1 MEQIKQSIILND
13 GELAIV
19 IGEAS
24 IIMNVNTA
32 FELVEKSKCFTGCK
46 EEKEEKLELKDV
58 IFAGKDG
65 NAIKIKEDE
74 LNTSKTKSKTH
85 SRVPVLAFR
94 FDSERAD
101 RLNDLREGVGKY
113 LGYFDSMQEAS
124 NWFDISKGDIIAV
137 ANTWRPY
144 QNYSEVMNLRFGV
157 KGNGIENVIFSSK
170 YNGKKNSWYADYVMK
185 GNYGKRYHGPEHN
198 RKVVFFREDEI
209 PQFILDKTLKEDGYI
224 PSCVKKHLKKSK

>member
-1 MEQIKQSIILND
+1 MEQNIILND

-32 FELVEKSKCFTGCK
+32 FELVEKSKGFTAGCK
-46 EEKEEKLELKDV
+46 EEKEDKQALKDV
-58 IFAGKDG
+58 IFKND
-65 NAIKIKEDE
+65 IEDE
-74 LNTSKTKSKTH
+74 LDTSVTKPRTH
-85 SRVPVLAFR
+85 SRVPVIAFR

-113 LGYFDSMQEAS
+113 LGYFDSMQEAC
-124 NWFDISKGDIIAV
+124 NWFDISKSNIIAV

-144 QNYSEVMNLRFGV
+144 QNYNKAMNLRFGD
-157 KGNGIENVIFSSK
+157 KENGIMNIRFSSSYK
-170 YNGKKNSWYADYVMK
+170 GKKNSWYAEE
-185 GNYGKRYHGPEHN
+185 GNHGRRYHGPLTN

-209 PQFILDKTLKEDGYI
+209 PQFILDKKEDGI
-224 PSCVKKHLKKSK
+224 PSCVKRCLKKSK

>member
-1 MEQIKQSIILND
+1 MEQEIILND
-13 GELAIV
+13 GELAVV

-32 FELVEKSKCFTGCK
+32 FELVEKAKTFIGCK
-46 EEKEEKLELKDV
+46 EEKEQKQELKDV

-74 LNTSKTKSKTH
+74 LNTSKIKSKTH
-85 SRVPVLAFR
+85 SRVPVIAFR

-124 NWFDISKGDIIAV
+124 NYFDISKSNIIAV

-144 QNYSEVMNLRFGV
+144 QNYTKAMNLRFGD
-157 KGNGIENVIFSSK
+157 KGNGITNVRFSSK
-170 YNGKKNSWYADYVMK
+170 YNGKKNTWYAEE
-185 GNYGKRYHGPEHN
+185 GNYGRRYYGLEPN
-198 RKVVFFREDEI
+198 KVVFFREDEI
-209 PQFILDKTLKEDGYI
+209 PQFILDKEDSYL
-224 PSCVKKHLKKSK
+224 PSCVKKDFKKSK

>member
-1 MEQIKQSIILND
+1 MEQNIKLND

-32 FELVEKSKCFTGCK
+32 FELVEKAKSFTGCK

-58 IFAGKDG
+58 IFAGKD
-65 NAIKIKEDE
+65 ITEDK
-74 LNTSKTKSKTH
+74 LNTSKTKPKTH
-85 SRVPVLAFR
+85 SKVPVLAFR

-101 RLNDLREGVGKY
+101 RLNDLREGVGRY

-124 NWFDISKGDIIAV
+124 NWFDISKGNIIAV

-157 KGNGIENVIFSSK
+157 KGNGIENVRFSSK
-170 YNGKKNSWYADYVMK
+170 YNGKKNSWYAEE

-224 PSCVKKHLKKSK
+224 PSCVKNHLKKSK

>member
-1 MEQIKQSIILND
+1 MEQNIKLND

-32 FELVEKSKCFTGCK
+32 FELVEKAKSFTGCK

-58 IFAGKDG
+58 IFAGKD
-65 NAIKIKEDE
+65 ITEDK
-74 LNTSKTKSKTH
+74 LNTSKTKPKTH
-85 SRVPVLAFR
+85 SKVPVLAFR

-101 RLNDLREGVGKY
+101 RLNDLREGVGRY

-124 NWFDISKGDIIAV
+124 NWFDISKGNIIAV

-157 KGNGIENVIFSSK
+157 KGNGIENVRFSSK
-170 YNGKKNSWYADYVMK
+170 YNGKKNSWYAEE

-198 RKVVFFREDEI
+198 RKVVFFRADEI
-209 PQFILDKTLKEDGYI
+209 QQSILDKTLKEDGYI
-224 PSCVKKHLKKSK
+224 PSCVKNHLKKSK

>member
-1 MEQIKQSIILND
+1 MEQNIILND

-32 FELVEKSKCFTGCK
+32 FELVEKAKGFTGCK
-46 EEKEEKLELKDV
+46 KEKEEKQVLKDV
-58 IFAGKDG
+58 IFAGKD
-65 NAIKIKEDE
+65 NTEDE
-74 LNTSKTKSKTH
+74 LNTSKIKPRTH

-101 RLNDLREGVGKY
+101 RLNDLREGVGRY

-124 NWFDISKGDIIAV
+124 NWFDISKGNIISV

-144 QNYSEVMNLRFGV
+144 QNYDKVMNLRFGNKV
-157 KGNGIENVIFSSK
+157 NGLENIRFSSK
-170 YNGKKNSWYADYVMK
+170 YNGKKNCWYAEE

-209 PQFILDKTLKEDGYI
+209 PQFILDKEDSFI

>member
-1 MEQIKQSIILND
+1 MEQDIKLND
-13 GELAIV
+13 GELAV
-19 IGEAS
+19 AIGEVS

-32 FELVEKSKCFTGCK
+32 FELVEKAKSFTGCK

-58 IFAGKDG
+58 IFAGKD
-65 NAIKIKEDE
+65 ITEDK
-74 LNTSKTKSKTH
+74 LNTSKTKPKTH

-124 NWFDISKGDIIAV
+124 NWFNISKGNIIAV

-144 QNYSEVMNLRFGV
+144 QNYDEVMNLRFGV
-157 KGNGIENVIFSSK
+157 KGNGIENVRFSSK
-170 YNGKKNSWYADYVMK
+170 YNGKKNSWYADYVIK
-185 GNYGKRYHGPEHN
+185 GNYGKRYYGPEHN

-224 PSCVKKHLKKSK
+224 PSCVKNHLKKSK

>member
-1 MEQIKQSIILND
+1 MEQNIILND

-32 FELVEKSKCFTGCK
+32 FELVEKSKGFTAGCK
-46 EEKEEKLELKDV
+46 EEKEDKQALKDV
-58 IFAGKDG
+58 IFKND
-65 NAIKIKEDE
+65 IEDE
-74 LNTSKTKSKTH
+74 LDTSVTKPRTH
-85 SRVPVLAFR
+85 SRVPVIAFR

-113 LGYFDSMQEAS
+113 LGYFDSMQEAC
-124 NWFDISKGDIIAV
+124 NWFDISKSNIIAV

-144 QNYSEVMNLRFGV
+144 QNYNKAMNLRFGD
-157 KGNGIENVIFSSK
+157 KENGIMNIRFSSSYK
-170 YNGKKNSWYADYVMK
+170 GKKNSWYAEE

-209 PQFILDKTLKEDGYI
+209 PQFILDKKEDGI
-224 PSCVKKHLKKSK
+224 PSCVKRCLKKSK

>member
-1 MEQIKQSIILND
+1 MEQNIILND

-32 FELVEKSKCFTGCK
+32 FELVEKAKGFTGCK
-46 EEKEEKLELKDV
+46 EEKEEKQVLKDV
-58 IFAGKDG
+58 IFAGKD
-65 NAIKIKEDE
+65 NTEDE
-74 LNTSKTKSKTH
+74 LNTSKTKPRTH

-113 LGYFDSMQEAS
+113 LGWFDSMQDAS
-124 NWFDISKGDIIAV
+124 NWFDISKGNIIAV

-144 QNYSEVMNLRFGV
+144 QNYSKVMNLRFGV
-157 KGNGIENVIFSSK
+157 KGNGIENVRFSSK
-170 YNGKKNSWYADYVMK
+170 YNGKKNTWYVEE
-185 GNYGKRYHGPEHN
+185 GNHGKRYRGTGAN
-198 RKVVFFREDEI
+198 KKVVFFREDEI
-209 PQFILDKTLKEDGYI
+209 PQFILDKEGMI

>member
-1 MEQIKQSIILND
+1 MEQNIKLND

-32 FELVEKSKCFTGCK
+32 FELVEKAKSFTGCK

-58 IFAGKDG
+58 IFAGKD
-65 NAIKIKEDE
+65 ITEDK
-74 LNTSKTKSKTH
+74 LNTSKTKPKTH

-101 RLNDLREGVGKY
+101 CLNDLREGVGKY
-113 LGYFDSMQEAS
+113 LGYFDSMQDAS
-124 NWFDISKGDIIAV
+124 NWFDISKGNIIAV

-157 KGNGIENVIFSSK
+157 KGNGIENVVFSSK
-170 YNGKKNSWYADYVMK
+170 YNGKKNSWYAEE

-209 PQFILDKTLKEDGYI
+209 PQFILDKEDSFI
-224 PSCVKKHLKKSK
+224 PSCVKNHLKKSK

>member
-1 MEQIKQSIILND
+1 MEQNIKLND

-32 FELVEKSKCFTGCK
+32 FELVEKAKSFTGCK

-58 IFAGKDG
+58 IFADKD
-65 NAIKIKEDE
+65 ITEDK
-74 LNTSKTKSKTH
+74 LNTSKTKPKTH

-101 RLNDLREGVGKY
+101 RLNDLREGVGRY

-124 NWFDISKGDIIAV
+124 NWFDISKGNIIAV

-170 YNGKKNSWYADYVMK
+170 YNGKKNSWYAEE

-209 PQFILDKTLKEDGYI
+209 PQFILDKEDSFI

>member
-1 MEQIKQSIILND
+1 MEQNIILND

-19 IGEAS
+19 LGEVS

-32 FELVEKSKCFTGCK
+32 FELVEKAKSFTGCK
-46 EEKEEKLELKDV
+46 EEKEEKQELKDV

-65 NAIKIKEDE
+65 NAVKIKEDE

-101 RLNDLREGVGKY
+101 DLNDLREGVGRY
-113 LGYFDSMQEAS
+113 LGYFDSMQEAC
-124 NWFDISKGDIIAV
+124 NWFDISKSNIIAV

-144 QNYSEVMNLRFGV
+144 QNYDKVMNLRFGNKV
-157 KGNGIENVIFSSK
+157 NGLENIRFSSK
-170 YNGKKNSWYADYVMK
+170 YNGKKNSWYAEE

-209 PQFILDKTLKEDGYI
+209 PQFILDKEDCFI
-224 PSCVKKHLKKSK
+224 PSCVKKHFKKSK

>member
-1 MEQIKQSIILND
+1 MEQNIKLND

-32 FELVEKSKCFTGCK
+32 FELVEKAKSFTGCK

-58 IFAGKDG
+58 IFADKD
-65 NAIKIKEDE
+65 ITEDK
-74 LNTSKTKSKTH
+74 LNTSKTKPKTH

-101 RLNDLREGVGKY
+101 CLNDLREGVGRY
-113 LGYFDSMQEAS
+113 LGYFDSMQDAS
-124 NWFDISKGDIIAV
+124 NWFDISKGNIIAV

-157 KGNGIENVIFSSK
+157 KGNGIENVVFSSK
-170 YNGKKNSWYADYVMK
+170 YNGKKNSWYAEE

-209 PQFILDKTLKEDGYI
+209 PQFILDKEDSFI

>member
-1 MEQIKQSIILND
+1 MEQNIILND

-32 FELVEKSKCFTGCK
+32 FELVEKAKGFTGYK
-46 EEKEEKLELKDV
+46 EEKEEKQEIKD
-58 IFAGKDG
+58 DT
-65 NAIKIKEDE
+65 EE
-74 LNTSKTKSKTH
+74 LNTSKTKPRTH

-94 FDSERAD
+94 FDSEQAD

-113 LGYFDSMQEAS
+113 LGWFDSMQDAS
-124 NWFDISKGDIIAV
+124 NWFDISKSNIIAV

-144 QNYSEVMNLRFGV
+144 QNYGKAMNLRFGD
-157 KGNGIENVIFSSK
+157 KGNGITNIRFSSSYK
-170 YNGKKNSWYADYVMK
+170 GKKNSWYAEE

-209 PQFILDKTLKEDGYI
+209 PQFILDKEGMI

>member
-1 MEQIKQSIILND
+1 MEQNIKLND

-32 FELVEKSKCFTGCK
+32 FELVEKAKSFTGCK
-46 EEKEEKLELKDV
+46 EEKEEKIELKDV
-58 IFAGKDG
+58 IFAGKG
-65 NAIKIKEDE
+65 IIEDK
-74 LNTSKTKSKTH
+74 LNTSKTKPKTH
-85 SRVPVLAFR
+85 SRVPVVAFR

-101 RLNDLREGVGKY
+101 NLNDLREGVGKY
-113 LGYFDSMQEAS
+113 LGYFDSMQEAC
-124 NWFDISKGDIIAV
+124 NWFDISKGNIIAV

-144 QNYSEVMNLRFGV
+144 QNYDKVMNLRFGNKV
-157 KGNGIENVIFSSK
+157 NGLENIRFSSK
-170 YNGKKNSWYADYVMK
+170 YNGKKNSWYAEE

-209 PQFILDKTLKEDGYI
+209 PQFILDKEDSFI

>member
-1 MEQIKQSIILND
+1 MEQNIILND

-19 IGEAS
+19 IGEVS

-32 FELVEKSKCFTGCK
+32 FELVEKSKGFTAGCK
-46 EEKEEKLELKDV
+46 EEKEDKQALKDV
-58 IFAGKDG
+58 IFTDKD
-65 NAIKIKEDE
+65 ITEDK

-85 SRVPVLAFR
+85 SRVPVIAFR

-113 LGYFDSMQEAS
+113 LGYFDSMQEAC
-124 NWFDISKGDIIAV
+124 NWFDISKSNIIAV

-144 QNYSEVMNLRFGV
+144 QNYTEVMNLRFGV
-157 KGNGIENVIFSSK
+157 KGNCIENVVFSSK
-170 YNGKKNSWYADYVMK
+170 YNGKKNSWYAEE
-185 GNYGKRYHGPEHN
+185 GNHGRRYHGPLTN

-209 PQFILDKTLKEDGYI
+209 PQFILDKKEDGI
-224 PSCVKKHLKKSK
+224 PSCVKRCLKKSK

>member
-1 MEQIKQSIILND
+1 MEQNIKLND

-58 IFAGKDG
+58 IFTGKD
-65 NAIKIKEDE
+65 ITEDK
-74 LNTSKTKSKTH
+74 LNTSKTKPRTH

-101 RLNDLREGVGKY
+101 YLNDLREGVGRY
-113 LGYFDSMQEAS
+113 LGWFDSMQDAS
-124 NWFDISKGDIIAV
+124 NWFDISKGNIIAV

-144 QNYSEVMNLRFGV
+144 QNYDKVMNLRFGV
-157 KGNGIENVIFSSK
+157 KGNCIENIRFSSK
-170 YNGKKNSWYADYVMK
+170 YNGKKNSWYAEE
-185 GNYGKRYHGPEHN
+185 GNYGERYRSTEAN
-198 RKVVFFREDEI
+198 KKVVFFREDEI
-209 PQFILDKTLKEDGYI
+209 PQFILDKEGMI
-224 PSCVKKHLKKSK
+224 PSCVKNHLKKSK

>member
-1 MEQIKQSIILND
+1 MEQNIILND

-19 IGEAS
+19 LGEAS

-32 FELVEKSKCFTGCK
+32 FELVEKAKGFTGCK
-46 EEKEEKLELKDV
+46 EEKEEKQVLKDV
-58 IFAGKDG
+58 IFAGKD
-65 NAIKIKEDE
+65 NTEDE
-74 LNTSKTKSKTH
+74 LNTSKIKPRTH

-94 FDSERAD
+94 FDSKQAD
-101 RLNDLREGVGKY
+101 RLNDLREGVGEY
-113 LGYFDSMQEAS
+113 LGWFDSMQDAS
-124 NWFDISKGDIIAV
+124 NWFDISKGNIIAV

-144 QNYSEVMNLRFGV
+144 QNYSKVMNLRFGV
-157 KGNGIENVIFSSK
+157 KENGIMNIRFSSSYK
-170 YNGKKNSWYADYVMK
+170 GKKNSWYAEE

-209 PQFILDKTLKEDGYI
+209 PQFILDKEGMI

>member
-1 MEQIKQSIILND
+1 MEQNIKLND

-32 FELVEKSKCFTGCK
+32 FELVEKAKSFTGCK

-58 IFAGKDG
+58 IFAGKD
-65 NAIKIKEDE
+65 ITEDK
-74 LNTSKTKSKTH
+74 LNTSKTKPKTH

-101 RLNDLREGVGKY
+101 RLNDLREGVGRY

-124 NWFDISKGDIIAV
+124 NWFDISKGAIIAV

-157 KGNGIENVIFSSK
+157 KGNGIENVRFSSK
-170 YNGKKNSWYADYVMK
+170 YNGKKNSWYAEE

>member
-1 MEQIKQSIILND
+1 MEQNIKLND

-32 FELVEKSKCFTGCK
+32 FELVEKAKSFTGCK

-58 IFAGKDG
+58 IFADKD
-65 NAIKIKEDE
+65 ITEDK
-74 LNTSKTKSKTH
+74 LNTSKTKPKTH

-101 RLNDLREGVGKY
+101 RLNDLREGVGRY

-124 NWFDISKGDIIAV
+124 NWFDISKGNIIAV

-157 KGNGIENVIFSSK
+157 KGNGIENIRFSSK
-170 YNGKKNSWYADYVMK
+170 YNGKKNSWYAEE

-224 PSCVKKHLKKSK
+224 PSCVKNHLKKSK